1 MNSTSDKN
9 DEWPLTARMVEDFR
23 TMHMEEAEEG
33 RHRYPEGVAD
43 EVKRRVNMICDAALT
58 TLRPPIG
65 EKHGLH
71 DGLRDESSRMATTE
85 AQTLAAIEGD
95 DYEAWSKDDLIS
107 TLKVIK
113 RGRDRLRE
121 ELAARSA
128 TDALDARRLDWLD
141 LPGHWIESHE
151 DDAVKSWHEPRK
163 QAHFYINGKYT
174 KAEGATARAAI
185 DAAMAALDGGAKNG

>member
-23 TMHMEEAEEG
+23 TMHMEEAEEV

-58 TLRPPIG
+58 TLRPPKDAPSG
-65 EKHGLH
+65 NDWHEAMAEVSN
-71 DGLRDESSRMATTE
+71 LRRDLE
-85 AQTLAAIEGD
+85 AMQTAMIEAKILGVSQAAM
-95 DYEAWSKDDLIS
+95 
-107 TLKVIK
+107 
-113 RGRDRLRE
+113 DRLN
-121 ELAARSA
+121 AALNKTRAQPSA